1 MNRVLWLLLL
11 SFFSLNFSLNAAGPS
26 FEHAKKFELKK
37 DEKAYVFIT
46 DRREGI
52 EDIFEFSWTLFDNTN
67 MVLHTKFRKYPRQI
81 VLSLRRGL
89 ELYKQIVLPHL
100 RKEIEGEV
108 MLYLEFKDFKN
119 GIGTFMVYIDD
130 DAKRVNVRFEPNV
143 GDE

>member
-1 MNRVLWLLLL
+1 MSRVLWLLLL
-11 SFFSLNFSLNAAGPS
+11 SFFSLNAAELNL
-26 FEHAKKFELKK
+26 EYAKKFELKK

-108 MLYLEFKDFKN
+108 MLYLEFKEFKK
-119 GIGTFMVYIDD
+119 GVGTFMVYIGDN
-130 DAKRVNVRFEPNV
+130 AKRVNVRFEPNI

>member
-1 MNRVLWLLLL
+1 MSRVLWLLLL

-67 MVLHTKFRKYPRQI
+67 IVLHTKFRKYPRQI

>member
-1 MNRVLWLLLL
+1 MSRVLWLLLL

-89 ELYKQIVLPHL
+89 ELYKQVVLPHL

>member
-1 MNRVLWLLLL
+1 MSRVLWLLLL
-11 SFFSLNFSLNAAGPS
+11 SFFSLNAAGLN
-26 FEHAKKFELKK
+26 FEYAKKFELKK
-37 DEKAYVFIT
+37 DEKAYVFIS
-46 DRREGI
+46 DRRDGI

-108 MLYLEFKDFKN
+108 MLYLEFKDFKK

-130 DAKRVNVRFEPNV
+130 NVKRVNVRFEPNV

>member
-1 MNRVLWLLLL
+1 MSRVLWLLLL

-108 MLYLEFKDFKN
+108 MLYLEFKDFKK

>member
-1 MNRVLWLLLL
+1 MSRVLWLLLL
-11 SFFSLNFSLNAAGPS
+11 SFFSLNAAGLN
-26 FEHAKKFELKK
+26 FEYAKKFELKK

-46 DRREGI
+46 DRRDGI

-108 MLYLEFKDFKN
+108 MLYLEFKDFKK

-130 DAKRVNVRFEPNV
+130 NAKRVNVRFEPNV

>member
-1 MNRVLWLLLL
+1 MSRVLWLLLL
-11 SFFSLNFSLNAAGPS
+11 SFFSLNAAGLN
-26 FEHAKKFELKK
+26 FEYAKKFELKK

-46 DRREGI
+46 DRRDGI

-108 MLYLEFKDFKN
+108 MLYLEFKDFKK

-130 DAKRVNVRFEPNV
+130 NVKRVNVRFEPNV